1 MPLYVALVK
10 YNRQKTPDEQLAV
23 GKEART
29 IALEESGGVA
39 AITTGSGYYGL
50 FWTQGPADM
59 ILSFSRADED
69 AARASMKKLEERQS
83 VTVSVFR
90 ALTEGEKERA
100 VDGKPV

>member
-10 YNRQKTPDEQLAV
+10 YNSQKTPEEQLAV

-39 AITTGSGYYGL
+39 AITTGSGYFGL

-59 ILSFSRADED
+59 LLSFSRADED
-69 AARASMKKLEERQS
+69 AARASMKKLEERRN

>member
-10 YNRQKTPDEQLAV
+10 YNSEKTPDEQLAV

-29 IALEESGGVA
+29 IAVEESGGVA

-50 FWTQGPADM
+50 FWTQGPVDM
-59 ILSFSRADED
+59 TLYFSRADEA
-69 AARASMKKLEERQS
+69 AARATMKKLEDRQD

-90 ALTEGEKERA
+90 VLTEGEKERA
-100 VDGKPV
+100 VEGKPV

>member
-39 AITTGSGYYGL
+39 AITTGSGYFGL

-59 ILSFSRADED
+59 VLSFSRADED

>member
-10 YNRQKTPDEQLAV
+10 YNSGKTPEEQLAV

-29 IALEESGGVA
+29 IAVEESGGVA

-50 FWTQGPADM
+50 FWTQGLADM
-59 ILSFSRADED
+59 VLYFSRADE
-69 AARASMKKLEERQS
+69 AAATATMKKLEDRQD

-100 VDGKPV
+100 VEGKPV